1 MASFGAPAVPRLD
14 LGILFFPFCS
24 ACYFAASFL
33 SVAVS
38 SFPADGPA
46 SAASSCFQIMPLF
59 AGYLEGLS
67 FAASR
72 RFLLPLFPCFRPVCR
87 VVLHFIGRVAVSSFH
102 PRIAIFLVIFFPGQN
117 YSTQEKIWGSSRG
130 FQVNQIPRFSC

>member
-14 LGILFFPFCS
+14 LGISFFSVCS
-24 ACYFAASFL
+24 ASCFAASFL
-33 SVAVS
+33 SVGVS

-46 SAASSCFQIMPLF
+46 SAASSCFQIMPQF
-59 AGYLEGLS
+59 AGYLQGLP
-67 FAASR
+67 AASR
-72 RFLLPLFPCFRPVCR
+72 MFLLPLFPCFRPVCR
-87 VVLHFIGRVAVSSFH
+87 VFLHFIGRVAVSSFH